1 MAQADSYDTTNP
13 SGLALQQAE
22 RVETLNKLLR
32 LRAKRDQRST
42 GSTRPTTTF
51 RESWRLTTTA
61 SHMRA
66 ANPPWARR
74 MVDRSKSWGVVMR
87 TSPAA
92 TSKTTTLT
100 VKKMIRRRTTCAL
113 DQTLS
118 GGLAASAG
126 ALLPAGEQVA
136 CHART
141 EARWLLGGLGG

>member
-1 MAQADSYDTTNP
+1 
-13 SGLALQQAE
+13 
-22 RVETLNKLLR
+22 
-32 LRAKRDQRST
+32 
-42 GSTRPTTTF
+42 
-51 RESWRLTTTA
+51 
-61 SHMRA
+61 
-66 ANPPWARR
+66 
-74 MVDRSKSWGVVMR
+74 MVDRSKSWGVVVR

-141 EARWLLGGLGG
+141 EARGLLKRKRPSSLKAGAVNLTSGGLWGLNPEGWLNLRQVCEALNTREGRNLGTDATQSWLQRMVI